1 MDQHQEMVQD
11 FHEKF
16 GSTVGTFPELRDREL
31 RAKLILEEAVETVAA
46 MGFYVGATIFEPYG
60 PEENQP
66 DPLAGFWK
74 QYDKPNF
81 AEVIDGLAD
90 LEYVLKGAAVTFG
103 IDLEPFFAEVHRS
116 NMDKEGGRTREDG
129 KVLKPD
135 GWQPPDIDKLL
146 IRQQH
151 AADMWRQLEQE
162 ALDDNDSPIEV
173 INAADEA
180 VA

>member
-46 MGFYVGATIFEPYG
+46 MGFTVDAQLFH
-60 PEENQP
+60 N
-66 DPLAGFWK
+66 D
-74 QYDKPNF
+74 NF
-81 AEVIDGLAD
+81 AEPIALLTKTFPKPDFVEVIDGLAD

-129 KVLKPD
+129 KVLKPE
-135 GWQPPDIDKLL
+135 GWQPPDIDRIL
-146 IRQQH
+146 IRQQN